1 MKEREGGLAQ
11 SAAAE
16 RVSRC
21 YCMSPRPTN
30 LQQERHNTSLD
41 SFPLP
46 ALICLGSFYG
56 AFGLKKQLMVSQVK
70 MSVLSS
76 LTSCLRFESKL
87 LFFHAGALS

>member
-1 MKEREGGLAQ
+1 MKEREREEEWGSGGVGGSQ
-11 SAAAE
+11 SVAAE

-21 YCMSPRPTN
+21 YCMSPRPMN

-46 ALICLGSFYG
+46 ALICFGCFYE
-56 AFGLKKQLMVSQVK
+56 AFGLRETIDGSQVK

-76 LTSCLRFESKL
+76 
-87 LFFHAGALS
+87 